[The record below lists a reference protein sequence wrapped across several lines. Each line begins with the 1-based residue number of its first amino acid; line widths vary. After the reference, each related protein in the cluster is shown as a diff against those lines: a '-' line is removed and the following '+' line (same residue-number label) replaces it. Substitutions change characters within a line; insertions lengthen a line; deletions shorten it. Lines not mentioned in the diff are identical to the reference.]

1 MASELDSTNGRNK
14 ETPMELVNTSD
25 ETANTQ
31 CDGCPGFE
39 ILTRRIHAKETTV
52 YYCNPKRC
60 YINPFDVSEC
70 SMNAS
75 KRKGK

>member
-1 MASELDSTNGRNK
+1 
-14 ETPMELVNTSD
+14 MELVNTSD

-39 ILTRRIHAKETTV
+39 ILTRRVHAKETTV

-60 YINPFDVSEC
+60 YINPFDVSDC
-70 SMNAS
+70 SMQAP
-75 KRKGK
+75 KRKGNQ

>member
-1 MASELDSTNGRNK
+1 ME
-14 ETPMELVNTSD
+14 ETPMELVNTSE
-25 ETANTQ
+25 ETADTK

-60 YINPFDVSEC
+60 YINPFDVPDC
-70 SMNAS
+70 SMKAA
-75 KRKGK
+75 KRKGNQ

>member
-1 MASELDSTNGRNK
+1 ME

-39 ILTRRIHAKETTV
+39 ILTRRFHAKETTV

-60 YINPFDVSEC
+60 YINPFDVSDC
-70 SMNAS
+70 SMKAA